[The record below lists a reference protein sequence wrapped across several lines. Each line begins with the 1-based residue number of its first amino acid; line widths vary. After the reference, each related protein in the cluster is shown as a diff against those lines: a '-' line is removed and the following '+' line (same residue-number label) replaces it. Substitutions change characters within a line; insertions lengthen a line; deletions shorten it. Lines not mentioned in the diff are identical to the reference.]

1 MATILDLKVA
11 QFFRTTLTT
20 SISAGTGT
28 TEIQVASVDG
38 FPLPTGSEY
47 FYLTLVDGDTAE
59 TVKIESVNP
68 GTNTLT
74 TFAGDVVE
82 LGFEKGVTR
91 AELWFTAEA
100 FDDIQQAIEAI
111 DGGGGGGI
119 PPDENSI
126 TNDGGVLKVKPWGGD
141 PLAGIQSTHIQDAA
155 IGNLKIAA
163 NAVHEIQ
170 IQNAAVTNQKIAAVD
185 AGKIT
190 TGDIARLRM
199 TSGTGLGRSSVST
212 TSAALSF
219 LHIAYSVVGGAPT
232 GGVDGDIAIE
242 WEDL

>member
-1 MATILDLKVA
+1 MATILDLLVA

-74 TFAGDVVE
+74 TFTGDVVE
-82 LGFEKGVTR
+82 LGFEKGTTR

-111 DGGGGGGI
+111 DGGGGGGV
-119 PPDENSI
+119 PDGNSI
-126 TNDGGVLKVKPWGGD
+126 INDGGFLKVKPWGGD

-163 NAVHEIQ
+163 NAVHALQ
-170 IQNAAVTNQKIAAVD
+170 IQNAAVTNEKIAAVD
-185 AGKIT
+185 GGKIT
-190 TGDIARLRM
+190 TGTIDPARILNL
-199 TSGTGLGRSSVST
+199 TYTNIT
-212 TSAALSF
+212 YTD
-219 LHIAYSVVGGAPT
+219 GGAPS
-232 GGVDGDIAIE
+232 GGIDGDVHFTFKA
-242 WEDL
+242 